1 MAVFLRVCVRMVQL
15 IALSALA
22 APSLLAAALA
32 GRRSRHRLAAGVA
45 RLLERFGG
53 AFIKAGQLLATRADL
68 VGVPLAEALGR
79 LHDEVRPMTEA
90 QARATVAASFA
101 ASFSGAPAFI
111 VAAVSAPPVASGS
124 IACVYQARMGERDLA
139 VKVRRP
145 GIAAAFAADIAIV
158 TSMARALSR
167 LPWLR
172 RVPMAE
178 IAEQLGASLMGQL
191 DFAKELRHLGRLR
204 DDLADVAG
212 VVVPSAVEELS
223 AGGVITMEFVDGL
236 DRRTAGELTDG
247 ARQACVVRLVGAVYR
262 LLFVTGFIH
271 VDLHQGNVY
280 FRRDGSVVVLDAGF
294 MFQLGETAR
303 ERFTQFFSGMIRG
316 DGEFCANI
324 LLSTVRR
331 MEPDADLESFRKEA
345 AALVERSAGA
355 VAGDFELAA
364 FAVELF
370 DLQRRNRLFA
380 APEFVFPLLSLLSLE
395 GAVRRWYPSMDFQI
409 EAAPYVMH
417 GLLLA
422 DPAVT

>member
-1 MAVFLRVCVRMVQL
+1 MVQL

-22 APSLLAAALA
+22 APPLLAAALA

-79 LHDEVRPMTEA
+79 LHDEVRPMTGA
-90 QARATVAASFA
+90 QARATVAASFTE
-101 ASFSGAPAFI
+101 APAFV

-124 IACVYQARMGERDLA
+124 IACVYRARMGERDLA

-145 GIAAAFAADIAIV
+145 GIATAFAADIAIV
-158 TSMARALSR
+158 TSMARVLSR
-167 LPWLR
+167 LPWLS

-331 MEPDADLESFRKEA
+331 REPDADLESFRMEA